1 MSPTA
6 NTLRFEVVAYID
18 AATSPTLVDYP
29 LPVISCNVS
38 EDMDRD
44 NFGEVS
50 FELGWLDEATFDALD
65 PRDVNTSLPGQIRFQ
80 ILQYNFND
88 GYGLHF
94 PVNGASFPTYP
105 AASLFPRSLERDYIS
120 RTVRLTATTG
130 ELFMDEKLRLA
141 SGALNT
147 GMTTLKALIEYAV
160 GVAFPAVSSVTTT
173 PTDLVTSIPAGT
185 RRDFNSGDSALDLI
199 RSELDAVDERLYDG
213 WGLGW
218 FTEARD
224 YSGSA
229 TISLATAPDL
239 DPDADPIVTELTE
252 VRSRDGRWADGVGV
266 RFEVGGTAQWAGT
279 GTSTKG
285 ILIDRNRPEPGAN
298 AATPIRARS
307 MKRGRDLDI
316 VARADITVTSR
327 RPIIVWTP
335 DTYIEGTI
343 RSVEYSFPE
352 GLMRVRLQS

>member
-1 MSPTA
+1 MTVTPS
-6 NTLRFEVVAYID
+6 TLRFNLIAYLD
-18 AATSPTLVDYP
+18 AATSPTLADYT
-29 LPVISCNVS
+29 LPVTSATLS

-44 NFGEVS
+44 NFGEVT
-50 FELGWLDEATFDALD
+50 LTMGWLDEDVFDALD
-65 PRDVNTSLPGQIRFQ
+65 PRYVNVNLPGQVRVQVQQ
-80 ILQYNFND
+80 IAFDQGSPSAY
-88 GYGLHF
+88 
-94 PVNGASFPTYP
+94 FPTAGFPPPP
-105 AASLFPRSLERDYIS
+105 AASLFPRGLTRDYVS
-120 RTVRLTATTG
+120 RTVTLTATTG

-160 GVAFPAVSSVTTT
+160 GVAFPSVSSVTTT

-199 RSELDAVDERLYDG
+199 RSELDAVDERLYDR
-213 WGLGW
+213 WGFSW

-224 YSGSA
+224 FSGNSLV
-229 TISLATAPDL
+229 SLATAPNL
-239 DPDADPIVTELTE
+239 DPDADPVVIDMSE

-307 MKRGRDLDI
+307 MKRGRDLEI
-316 VARADITVTSR
+316 TATARLDVTSR

-335 DTYIEGTI
+335 DTFAEGTI
-343 RSVEYSFPE
+343 RSVEFSFPE
-352 GLMRVRLQS
+352 GTMTIRMQS